1 MASIPMW
8 LQIPFVLIGAA
19 ALSGAALALL
29 SKED

>member
-1 MASIPMW
+1 MTAIPMW

-29 SKED
+29 SKEV